1 MSLELLG
8 ACETDD
14 GLAVT
19 FATERG
25 LERLEGSVDEIAQLA
40 RAMQQVAVLGQLN
53 EYERVWVEEVLVGR
67 SVVKLGLSPGGQ
79 ARVLILRDTR
89 LVP

>member
-1 MSLELLG
+1 MSLELLD
-8 ACETDD
+8 AWETDD
-14 GLAVT
+14 GIAVT

-79 ARVLILRDTR
+79 ARVLILRDTWR
-89 LVP
+89 VP